1 MGKWKI
7 NELDKEKT
15 KLSISNEEARLDCC
29 REERE
34 RLIRERDKFKNDT
47 DIKMWEYYDKIEK
60 LTHSID
66 CGETFVKECK
76 EHLKDFENA
85 ETN

>member
-1 MGKWKI
+1 MGKWSI

-15 KLSISNEEARLDCC
+15 KQSISNEEARLDHC

-60 LTHSID
+60 LTRSIN

-76 EHLKDFENA
+76 EHLNNDFND
-85 ETN
+85 